1 MVSRAIRRF
10 DAITPSEYLALATEL
25 AASSSAAYCRSAIDR
40 AYYAAFLATR
50 DGLISKGYI
59 SATQGSRVHRQVAE
73 ALLHITRDAGEMLV
87 DLRYAR
93 NRLTYETGL
102 LTLPRRQSL
111 QSLLESARAVIETVQ
126 ALPRNPP

>member
-1 MVSRAIRRF
+1 
-10 DAITPSEYLALATEL
+10 
-25 AASSSAAYCRSAIDR
+25 
-40 AYYAAFLATR
+40 
-50 DGLISKGYI
+50 
-59 SATQGSRVHRQVAE
+59 
-73 ALLHITRDAGEMLV
+73 MLV

-126 ALPRNPP
+126 ALPRNSP

>member
-1 MVSRAIRRF
+1 MVSRVIRRF
-10 DAITPSEYLALATEL
+10 DAIAPSEYLALAAEM
-25 AASSSAAYCRSAIDR
+25 AASSSVASRRSAIDR

-50 DGLISKGYI
+50 DELISKGYI
-59 SATQGSRVHRQVAE
+59 SAIQSSRAHRQVAE
-73 ALLHITRDAGEMLV
+73 ALLRITRDAGEMLV

-111 QSLLESARAVIETVQ
+111 QSLLESARAVIEAVR
-126 ALPRNPP
+126 ALPQNFP

>member
-1 MVSRAIRRF
+1 MVSRVIRRF
-10 DAITPSEYLALATEL
+10 DAIAPSEYLALAAEL
-25 AASSSAAYCRSAIDR
+25 AASSSAASRRSAIDR

-59 SATQGSRVHRQVAE
+59 SATQGSRAHRQVAE
-73 ALLHITRDAGEMLV
+73 ALLHITRDAGEMLI

-102 LTLPRRQSL
+102 LTLPRRQPL
-111 QSLLESARAVIETVQ
+111 QSLLDSAHAVIEAVR
-126 ALPRNPP
+126 ALPQNPV

>member
-1 MVSRAIRRF
+1 MVSRVIRRF
-10 DAITPSEYLALATEL
+10 DAIAPSEYLALAVEL
-25 AASSSAAYCRSAIDR
+25 AASSSVASLRSAIDR

-50 DGLISKGYI
+50 DELISKGYI
-59 SATQGSRVHRQVAE
+59 SATQGSRAHRQVAE
-73 ALLHITRDAGEMLV
+73 ALLHIARDAGEMLV

-111 QSLLESARAVIETVQ
+111 QILLDSARAVIEAAQ
-126 ALPRNPP
+126 ELPQNPT